1 MRFMVPYTVYRTIN
15 DIYVG
20 EAILDDSH
28 RDPLS
33 PDNWLIPAGCV
44 TVPPPALAD
53 GEQARWDQ
61 DAWVIEA
68 IPKEEPITINPPTA
82 AMVKGIAWNHL
93 FRTDW
98 YIIRQMETGKA
109 VPESVT
115 TLRAAIRASYDNIV
129 AMDPIPDDYYADKYW
144 PQQPPDWH

>member
-1 MRFMVPYTVYRTIN
+1 MPYTIYRTIDN
-15 DIYVG
+15 IYVG
-20 EAILDDSH
+20 EDILDDSH
-28 RDPLS
+28 RDPRS

-61 DAWVIEA
+61 DAWVVEIA
-68 IPKEEPITINPPTA
+68 PKEEKYTPNLTS
-82 AMVKGIAWNHL
+82 MVQSMAWGL
-93 FRTDW
+93 LCRTDW